1 MGQLL
6 YLETCPVCNYNVE
19 GELHVGNSTRA
30 RLFMVYRYVLAS
42 CHTCHNIVSVLTPT
56 PDYDLPH
63 ILEAARRD
71 LAQLEELAAGGDVL
85 ARQILPLHRIALE
98 ADEDDETLQDV
109 ETGVCTVCGGTELT
123 LFPVVGGDNGE
134 HFSDGTVWL
143 QCPRCEEG
151 QLWVR
156 QVGSWD
162 ELGSGL

>member
-19 GELHVGNSTRA
+19 DELHVGNSTRA
-30 RLFMVYRYVLAS
+30 RLFMLYRYVLAE
-42 CHTCHNIVSVLTPT
+42 CHACQNIVSTLVPT
-56 PDYDLPH
+56 PEFDLPH
-63 ILEAARRD
+63 ILENAQRD
-71 LAQLEELAAGGDVL
+71 LEALEVLVARGDQI
-85 ARQILPLHRIALE
+85 ARQVLPLHRIAL
-98 ADEDDETLQDV
+98 AMDDDDETLQNV
-109 ETGVCTVCGGTELT
+109 ETGVCTVCGSTDMT
-123 LFPVVGGDNGE
+123 LFPLIGGDNGE
-134 HFSDGTVWL
+134 HFSDGTAWL